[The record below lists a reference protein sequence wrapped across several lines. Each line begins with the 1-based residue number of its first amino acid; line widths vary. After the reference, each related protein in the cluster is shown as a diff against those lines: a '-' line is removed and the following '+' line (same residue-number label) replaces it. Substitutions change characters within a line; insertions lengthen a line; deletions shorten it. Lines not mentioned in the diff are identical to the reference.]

1 MQILLPMVVLL
12 GLMWFLMIRPQQR
25 KMQQQRALLQALE
38 PGQEVLTAGGIF
50 GTITDVDIEEV
61 VLQIA
66 PDVEVRVDKRAI
78 ASVVEAEEV
87 EDEPEEPAEEAVT

>member
-1 MQILLPMVVLL
+1 MVVLL